1 MFKRIFRSFVQL
13 VSVVALGFAVLFG
26 VLFWRLTAG
35 PISLS
40 FLTPYFEA
48 AFQVSDNSF
57 EIKLE
62 NTVLTWVGREQNL
75 GIKLQG
81 IKAIAVDGKVIAEVP
96 ELAITLSGAALLQ
109 GQIAPRNI
117 TIFGPN
123 LNIVRTEVGRLE
135 LELAQYMGDSN
146 LGGSSNQDLLGRIIG
161 ELFSPADTSQPL
173 GYLRRVDIINAD
185 VTIDDRQL
193 DVEWKAPKTTVTLI
207 RKEYNVYVSAELAL
221 KSTNVL
227 VRKTAA
233 INLSGDY
240 NLDKK
245 EARITVGFSDLNPV
259 VFAPISPKL
268 EALKNFDLPLS
279 GTVDLVVLRG
289 GEIEKFKFNL
299 SSGKGKIA
307 FVEPV
312 RASVIVKEIK
322 FLGEYDKTMGRLQIE
337 DLTLNLDKDGALT
350 LPRPFNHKLAARKI
364 SLVGNYDFDFNR
376 LTIQEINLLT
386 KELTL
391 TASAT
396 VQRFDDKI
404 SFELD
409 GEARGFS
416 IHQMSTVWPKGQ
428 AVFARKW
435 MTENL
440 ADGIISSAKA
450 NMTGRYSKKNGLEV
464 TTILGVMDYQNMT
477 VDYFPPMPKATDGKG
492 RIKFDR
498 KRVDIEIK
506 HGKLGDLLIR
516 NGRITFTDLDK
527 DDQYVDVQ
535 LEIDGSLE
543 SVVKFS
549 DSKPFEFLKSVDF
562 TPTLINGSFSSKVNL
577 NFLLER
583 DITSDKVKVFTQAVL
598 KNVEISKIALDLD
611 LTKAN
616 LIFNADNKGMTIK
629 GAGQLSGVKTEIE
642 WHEDFT
648 QLGRYRRKYS
658 LKSVIDDRFWREKL
672 KFNFPPFNKTY
683 INGVMG
689 VDVKVMVNNDGLGE
703 LEAELDLKDALI
715 TLPRMGWYKPEKV
728 AAVASVIAAF
738 ANGKFISIPKV
749 AYSGGGLKVDANAS
763 FKKSGKLN
771 QVVIGRLEFG
781 QTDVKAII
789 APHSDPK
796 NDGWNIHVSGKQLDL
811 IEWMTSEDVAT
822 EKVRGVPLKFSL
834 NLESIQLYPNRNLTD
849 VNGIISFDGWV
860 WDNAFLK
867 AGRGLNKALDIKLES
882 KNGRRSLNIE
892 ANNAGSIL
900 KIFDYYDNLIGGKLM
915 LRGKYDGMLPE
926 SKFSGHVRIDDFRI
940 IKAPILANLLSLA
953 SITGIVDELIGG
965 VGIGFRRLVAPF
977 ESKDDVITIKDASVS
992 GVSLGMTA
1000 TGNIDSSGE
1009 TIDVKGT
1016 IVPAYFFNTALTRI
1030 PIIGT
1035 LLSGGEKH
1043 GGVFAANYTMTGNLK
1058 EPDISTNPLSVLAP
1072 GFLRK
1077 LFSIFDGS
1085 TKEITK
1091 N

>member
-1 MFKRIFRSFVQL
+1 LFKRIFRSFVQL

-62 NTVLTWVGREQNL
+62 NTILTWVGREQNL
-75 GIKLQG
+75 GIKLQS

-96 ELAITLSGAALLQ
+96 ELAISLSGAALLQ
-109 GQIAPRNI
+109 GQIAPRSI
-117 TIFGPN
+117 TIFGPS
-123 LNIVRTEVGRLE
+123 LNIIRTDVGRLE
-135 LELAQYMGDSN
+135 LGLAQYMGDSD
-146 LGGSSNQDLLGRIIG
+146 LGGSTNQDLLGRIIG

-193 DVEWKAPKTTVTLI
+193 DVDWKAPKTTVTLI

-221 KSTNVL
+221 KSTNAL
-227 VRKTAA
+227 VSKTAA

-259 VFAPISPKL
+259 VFAPISPRF

-299 SSGKGKIA
+299 SSDKGRIA

-312 RASVIVKEIK
+312 HASVIVKEIK

-364 SLVGNYDFDFNR
+364 SLAGNYDFDFNR
-376 LTIQEINLLT
+376 LTIQEINLST

-440 ADGIISSAKA
+440 VEGIIPSAKV
-450 NMTGRYSKKNGLEV
+450 NMTGRYSKKNGLEI

-477 VDYFPPMPKATDGKG
+477 VDYFSPMPKATDGKG

-527 DDQYVDVQ
+527 DDQYVDIQ
-535 LEIDGSLE
+535 LEIDGSLR
-543 SVVKFS
+543 SVVKLA
-549 DSKPFEFLKSVDF
+549 DSKPFEFLKSGGF
-562 TPTLINGSFSSKVNL
+562 TPTLINGSFSSKINL
-577 NFLLER
+577 KFLLER
-583 DITSDKVKVFTQAVL
+583 DMTSDKVMVSTQAVL
-598 KNVEISKIALDLD
+598 KNVEIPKIALDLD

-616 LIFNADNKGMTIK
+616 LIFFADNKSMTIK
-629 GAGQLSGVKTEIE
+629 GSGQLSGVKTEIE

-672 KFNFPPFNKTY
+672 KFNFSPFSQTY

-689 VDVKVMVNNDGLGE
+689 VDVKVMVSNDGLGE

-715 TLPRMGWYKPEKV
+715 TLPRMGWYKPKKV
-728 AAVASVIAAF
+728 AAVASVVAAF

-781 QTDVKAII
+781 QTDVQAIL
-789 APHSDPK
+789 APHSDPEK
-796 NDGWNIHVSGKQLDL
+796 EGWNIHVSGKQLDL
-811 IEWMTSEDVAT
+811 IEWLASEDMDP
-822 EKVRGVPLKFSL
+822 EKVKGEPLTLSL
-834 NLESIQLYPNRNLTD
+834 NLDTIQLYPNKKLLD
-849 VNGIISFDGWV
+849 VNGVISFDGWV
-860 WDNAFLK
+860 WDQINLK
-867 AGRGLNKALDIKLES
+867 SGRGVNKALDISLVP
-882 KNGRRSLNIE
+882 KNGRRYLYISSKD
-892 ANNAGSIL
+892 AGLTL
-900 KIFDYYDNLIGGKLM
+900 KTFDYYDNLIGGKLS
-915 LRGKYDGMLPE
+915 LRGEYDGMLPE
-926 SKFSGHVRIDDFRI
+926 SKFSGRARIDDFRV
-940 IKAPILANLLSLA
+940 IKAPILAKLLNVA
-953 SITGIVDELIGG
+953 SITGIVDELLGG
-965 VGIGFRRLVAPF
+965 VGIGFAILDAPF
-977 ESKDDVITIKDASVS
+977 ESKEDIITVKDASVS
-992 GVSLGMTA
+992 GLSLGMTA
-1000 TGNIDSSGE
+1000 TG
-1009 TIDVKGT
+1009 TIDTSVEILDLKGT
-1016 IVPAYFFNTALTRI
+1016 IVPAYLVNTALTRI
-1030 PIIGT
+1030 PIIGKIF
-1035 LLSGGEKH
+1035 SGGEKD
-1043 GGVFAANYTMTGNLK
+1043 GGIFAANYSMTGNVK
-1058 EPDISTNPLSVLAP
+1058 EPNISTNPLSVFAP
-1072 GFLRK
+1072 GLLRE
-1077 LFSIFDGS
+1077 LFRVFDGP
-1085 TKEITK
+1085 TKEITT